1 MLGVKRSDLPLDNDA
16 HSRFLP
22 WLIAFMVFL
31 AVLAIGGILVLNATA
46 ARWDQGVGGT
56 LTVQIAATEDPARDQ
71 NNLQEVLNVIAA
83 ASGIERY
90 VIIEEEHMMTLLE
103 PWLGSSANVNDLPL
117 PKLIDV
123 GLADEAQFDLKD
135 FTRTLQARVPDATV
149 DDHRIWLQRL
159 VNLIRTVEFI
169 AMAILV
175 FIALATMGTVI
186 FTTRTGL
193 SIHKEAIEVLHLIG
207 AQDSYIAGQ
216 FAARAMM
223 LGLTGGLIGMALG
236 LPALYLVGTLAES
249 LEEAALPDLSF
260 GPIEWAI
267 FAIIPLC
274 VAGLAM
280 TTARSTVLRSLARM
294 L

>member
-1 MLGVKRSDLPLDNDA
+1 MLGVKRSDLPLDKDA

-46 ARWDQGVGGT
+46 TRWDQGVGGT
-56 LTVQIAATEDPARDQ
+56 LTVQIAATEDPAKDQ

-103 PWLGSSANVNDLPL
+103 PWLGSSANVDDLPL

-123 GLADEAQFDLKD
+123 GLADEALFDLKD

-175 FIALATMGTVI
+175 FIALATTGTVI

-193 SIHKEAIEVLHLIG
+193 SVHKEAIEVLHLIG

-216 FAARAMM
+216 FAGRAMM
-223 LGLTGGLIGMALG
+223 LGLKGGLIGMALG

-249 LEEAALPDLSF
+249 LEDAALPDLSF
-260 GPIEWAI
+260 GPVEWAI
-267 FAIIPLC
+267 FAVIPLC

>member
-1 MLGVKRSDLPLDNDA
+1 MLGVKRSDLPLDKDA

-46 ARWDQGVGGT
+46 ERWDQGVGGT
-56 LTVQIAATEDPARDQ
+56 LTVQIAATEDAGKDQ

-83 ASGIERY
+83 QSGIERY
-90 VIIEEEHMMTLLE
+90 LVIEEDRMMALLE
-103 PWLGSSANVNDLPL
+103 PWLGSAAEAGDLPL

-123 GLADEAQFDLKD
+123 GLADEAAFDLKG
-135 FTRTLQARVPDATV
+135 FTRQLQLRVPEATV
-149 DDHRIWLQRL
+149 DDHRVWLQRL
-159 VNLIRTVEFI
+159 VNLIHTVELI
-169 AMAILV
+169 ALAILV

-193 SIHKEAIEVLHLIG
+193 AVHKEAIEVLHLIG

-216 FAARAMM
+216 FAGRAMI
-223 LGLTGGLIGMALG
+223 LGLKGGLIGLTLG
-236 LPALYLVGTLAES
+236 LPALLSVGYLADS
-249 LEEAALPDLSF
+249 LKDAALPDLSF
-260 GPIEWAI
+260 GIFEWAL
-267 FAIIPLC
+267 FAAIPLS
-274 VAGLAM
+274 VAFLAM
-280 TTARSTVLRSLARM
+280 STARSTVLRSLRRM

>member
-1 MLGVKRSDLPLDNDA
+1 MLGVKRSDLPLDKDA

-46 ARWDQGVGGT
+46 SRWDQGIGGT
-56 LTVQIAATEDPARDQ
+56 LTVQVAATEDPAKDQ

-83 ASGIERY
+83 TSGIERY
-90 VIIEEEHMMTLLE
+90 LVIEEDRMLSLLE
-103 PWLGSSANVNDLPL
+103 PWLGPDAKADDLPL

-123 GLADEAQFDLKD
+123 GLADEATFDLKA
-135 FTRTLQARVPDATV
+135 FTRQLQLRVPEATV

-159 VNLIRTVEFI
+159 VNLIRTVELI
-169 AMAILV
+169 AISILV

-193 SIHKEAIEVLHLIG
+193 AVHREAIEVLHLIG

-216 FAARAMM
+216 FAGRAMM
-223 LGLTGGLIGMALG
+223 LGLKGGIIGLVLG
-236 LPALYLVGTLAES
+236 IPALLAVGYLAKS
-249 LEEAALPDLSF
+249 LEDAALPELTF
-260 GPIEWAI
+260 GPVEWAI
-267 FAIIPLC
+267 FAAIPIG
-274 VAGLAM
+274 VAFLAM

>member
-1 MLGVKRSDLPLDNDA
+1 MLGVKRSDLPLDKDA

-46 ARWDQGVGGT
+46 ARWDQGIGGT
-56 LTVQIAATEDPARDQ
+56 LTVQVAATEDPGRDQ

-83 ASGIERY
+83 TSGIERY
-90 VIIEEEHMMTLLE
+90 LVIEEDRMLSLLE
-103 PWLGSSANVNDLPL
+103 PWLGPDAKADDLPL

-123 GLADEAQFDLKD
+123 GLADEATFDLKA
-135 FTRTLQARVPDATV
+135 FTRQLQLRVPEATV

-159 VNLIRTVEFI
+159 VNLIRTVELI
-169 AMAILV
+169 AISVLV

-193 SIHKEAIEVLHLIG
+193 AVHREAIEVLHLIG

-216 FAARAMM
+216 FAGRAMI
-223 LGLTGGLIGMALG
+223 LGLKGGIIGLILG
-236 LPALYLVGTLAES
+236 IPALLAVGYLAKS
-249 LEEAALPDLSF
+249 LEDAALPDLSF

-267 FAIIPLC
+267 FAAIPLG
-274 VAGLAM
+274 VAFLAM
-280 TTARSTVLRSLARM
+280 TTARSTVLRSLGRM

>member
-1 MLGVKRSDLPLDNDA
+1 MLGVKRSDLPLDQDA

-46 ARWDQGVGGT
+46 TRWDQGVGGT
-56 LTVQIAATEDPARDQ
+56 LTVQIAATEDAKTDQ

-83 ASGIERY
+83 QAGVERY
-90 VIIEEEHMMTLLE
+90 IVIDEDRMMALLS
-103 PWLGSSANVNDLPL
+103 PWLGASAKAGDLPL

-123 GLADEAQFDLKD
+123 GLSDEAKFDLKA
-135 FTRTLQARVPDATV
+135 FTRALQLRVPEASV
-149 DDHRIWLQRL
+149 DDHRVWLQRL
-159 VNLIRTVEFI
+159 VKLIRTVQLI

-175 FIALATMGTVI
+175 FIALATIGTVV

-193 SIHKEAIEVLHLIG
+193 AVHKEAIEVLHLIG

-216 FAARAMM
+216 FAGRAMM
-223 LGLTGGLIGMALG
+223 LGLKGGLIGILLG
-236 LPALYLVGTLAES
+236 LPALLAVGYLAAGLQD
-249 LEEAALPDLSF
+249 AALPELAF
-260 GPIEWAI
+260 GLGEWVLFAAIPIS
-267 FAIIPLC
+267 
-274 VAGLAM
+274 VAALAT
-280 TTARSTVLRSLARM
+280 TTARRTVLRALARM

>member
-1 MLGVKRSDLPLDNDA
+1 MLGVKRSDLPLDQDA

-46 ARWDQGVGGT
+46 TRWDQGVGGT
-56 LTVQIAATEDPARDQ
+56 LTVQIAATEDAKTDQ

-83 ASGIERY
+83 QAGVERY
-90 VIIEEEHMMTLLE
+90 IVIDEERMMALLS
-103 PWLGSSANVNDLPL
+103 PWLGASAKASDLPL

-123 GLADEAQFDLKD
+123 GLSDEAKFDLKA
-135 FTRTLQARVPDATV
+135 FTRALQLRVPEASV
-149 DDHRIWLQRL
+149 DDHRVWLQRL
-159 VNLIRTVEFI
+159 VKLIRTVQLI

-175 FIALATMGTVI
+175 FIALATIGTVV

-193 SIHKEAIEVLHLIG
+193 AVHKEAIEVLHLIG

-216 FAARAMM
+216 FAGRAMM
-223 LGLTGGLIGMALG
+223 LGLKGGLIGIVLG
-236 LPALYLVGTLAES
+236 LPALLAVGYLAES
-249 LEEAALPDLSF
+249 LQDAALPELTF
-260 GPIEWAI
+260 GLGEWVLFAAIPIS
-267 FAIIPLC
+267 
-274 VAGLAM
+274 VAALAT
-280 TTARSTVLRSLARM
+280 TTARRTVLRALARM